1 MKLIMESWRKFKES
15 QFHTGVPDEDW
26 RNALDTEKYPVQSGE
41 LESDEIASRLE
52 QAWVAANGRK
62 GLAYVDGEIL
72 DLAMAVVDGDISFE
86 EAQEKVLMLSEG
98 RKQ

>member
-1 MKLIMESWRKFKES
+1 MENWRKFKES

-26 RNALDTEKYPVQSGE
+26 RNALDTEKYPVQPGE
-41 LESDEIASRLE
+41 LESDEIASKLE
-52 QAWVAANGRK
+52 QAWVAANDRDVK

-72 DLAMAVVDGDISFE
+72 DLAMAVVDGNMSFE
-86 EAQEKVLMLSEG
+86 EAHERVLMLEG